1 MSILDSILSIASGG
15 ITGLVGTAVQGYY
28 TYKSKQLDIDLE
40 KTKAQNEIEL
50 RKIDIQMQT
59 AEWASR
65 TQIAEITTQGEVDK
79 ADTQALV
86 ASYNEPVQYS
96 EKTLL
101 THAQEWV
108 MVGLDALRAIIRPG
122 LTLYLCAITTMI
134 YIQTKGLINSNSGD
148 SFALLTKLIDTVL
161 YLTTTCVLW
170 WFGSRNKVKK

>member
-79 ADTQALV
+79 ADAQALV

-108 MVGLDALRAIIRPG
+108 MVGLDAFKAVIRPS
-122 LTLYLCAITTMI
+122 LTVYLCVLTSLI
-134 YIQTKGLINSNSGD
+134 YVQTRGLITSNQVD
-148 SFALLTKLIDTVL
+148 SFAVLQKLIDTIL
-161 YLTTTCVLW
+161 YLTTTCILW
-170 WFGSRNKVKK
+170 YFGSRNKVKQ